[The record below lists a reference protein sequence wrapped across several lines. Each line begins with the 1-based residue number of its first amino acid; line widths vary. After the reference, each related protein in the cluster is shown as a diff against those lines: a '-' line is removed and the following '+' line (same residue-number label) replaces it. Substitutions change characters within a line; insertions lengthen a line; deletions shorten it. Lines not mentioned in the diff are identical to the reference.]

1 MALVTTKSE
10 GLLTTTAQS
19 TIYTAPTSPAT
30 RGRVMKLTV
39 TNLDPASTQA
49 LSAWLVPNG
58 GSPGDSNRLLVSFA
72 IDRADGQGLPFEITA
87 AQGHVLDP
95 GDAIVLQPG
104 NGNQLAWHLT
114 VMQET

>member
-58 GSPGDSNRLLVSFA
+58 GSPGGTHPPLVSFSTR
-72 IDRADGQGLPFEITA
+72 RAAGHGPPFQITS

>member
-19 TIYTAPTSPAT
+19 TIYAAPESPAT
-30 RGRVMKLTV
+30 RARLMKLTV
-39 TNLDPASTQA
+39 TNLDTANAQA
-49 LSAWLVPNG
+49 VSAWLVPSG
-58 GSPGDSNRLLVSFA
+58 GSAGNANRLLVA
-72 IDRADGQGLPFEITA
+72 VAVDRADGQGLPLEVSA

-95 GDAIVLQPG
+95 GDAIVLQAA
-104 NGNQLAWHLT
+104 NANQLCWHLT